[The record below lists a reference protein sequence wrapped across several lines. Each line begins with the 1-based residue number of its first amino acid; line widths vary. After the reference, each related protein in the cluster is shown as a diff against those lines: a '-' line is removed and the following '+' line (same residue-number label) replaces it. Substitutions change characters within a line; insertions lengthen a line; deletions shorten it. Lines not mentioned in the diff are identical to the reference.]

1 MGTCPAL
8 KAICL
13 NNFWMAT
20 GKAIPFTLRLTL
32 AS

>member
-1 MGTCPAL
+1 VGTFPAL

-20 GKAIPFTLRLTL
+20 SKAIPFTLQLTF